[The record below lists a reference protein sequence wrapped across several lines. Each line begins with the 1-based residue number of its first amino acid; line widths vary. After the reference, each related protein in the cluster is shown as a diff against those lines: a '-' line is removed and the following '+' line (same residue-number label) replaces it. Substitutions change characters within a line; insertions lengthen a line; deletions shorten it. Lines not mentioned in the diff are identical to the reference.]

1 MWLQITLCD
10 GGVGCTGHVP
20 RWQQFCMTSAMQ
32 QPNSAVN
39 MPLQLIFKMC
49 YVNLQALIYS
59 HIDVELY
66 FLPLHLTG
74 LDYLFLWTGGRLNMS
89 AKKRK
94 ALLAA
99 EAAEKLQI
107 AYEAE
112 RHGEDPS
119 IE

>member
-1 MWLQITLCD
+1 
-10 GGVGCTGHVP
+10 
-20 RWQQFCMTSAMQ
+20 
-32 QPNSAVN
+32 
-39 MPLQLIFKMC
+39 
-49 YVNLQALIYS
+49 
-59 HIDVELY
+59 
-66 FLPLHLTG
+66 
-74 LDYLFLWTGGRLNMS
+74 MS